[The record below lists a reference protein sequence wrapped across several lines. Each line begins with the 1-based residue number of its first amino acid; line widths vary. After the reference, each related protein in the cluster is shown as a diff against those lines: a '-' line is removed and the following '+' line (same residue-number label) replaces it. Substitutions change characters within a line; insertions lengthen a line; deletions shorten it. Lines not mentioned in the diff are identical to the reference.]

1 MLSLRKPRVDGKE
14 ETKEFKVPH
23 TLVIVTFILVI
34 VALATW
40 ILPAGTYERIV
51 NDAGKTVGC

>member
-40 ILPAGTYERIV
+40 I
-51 NDAGKTVGC
+51 

>member
-23 TLVIVTFILVI
+23 TLVIVTFILVDRKSTR
-34 VALATW
+34 LNSSH
-40 ILPAGTYERIV
+40 L
-51 NDAGKTVGC
+51 